1 MDGLGV
7 CPQQDDT
14 AKTNY
19 IVFKSDCKYVVFT
32 RPSCPDRSATSLC
45 HWFVAVTGCFFH
57 THIVGETSVVL
68 LMLDATEGDREKRDI
83 ERTKRQYDME
93 VFQAAAEDTHGS
105 AQNITSGRGEVEATE
120 GSASAF
126 NPENP
131 YHVSTAP
138 ARASIISVLTHRF
151 FSPMNNILGK
161 EMLDGNLICSC
172 PTGFL
177 ERNSLKNIG
186 WRSFIWSD
194 RQPLELRSLNL
205 VATTEGGVIVCF
217 EG

>member
-1 MDGLGV
+1 M
-7 CPQQDDT
+7 
-14 AKTNY
+14 
-19 IVFKSDCKYVVFT
+19 
-32 RPSCPDRSATSLC
+32 
-45 HWFVAVTGCFFH
+45 
-57 THIVGETSVVL
+57 L

-186 WRSFIWSD
+186 WRSFI
-194 RQPLELRSLNL
+194 
-205 VATTEGGVIVCF
+205 
-217 EG
+217 